1 MKRITVI
8 LLALVLLGPSAHA
21 WNALDHK
28 LVRKIAWDTLDE
40 TTRSNIVAA
49 LRRHPRFD
57 DDFVKRMADVSDEQV
72 FLHTGTWPDIARGIA
87 GPDRAKYNYGT
98 WHYGHRILSR

>member
-1 MKRITVI
+1 MKQAAVA
-8 LLALVLLGPSAHA
+8 LLALVLQAPPIHA
-21 WNALDHK
+21 WNALGHK
-28 LVRKIAWDTLDE
+28 VVCEIAWQQIDQP
-40 TTRSNIVAA
+40 TREKIVAT

-57 DDFVKRMADVSDEQV
+57 GDFVKRMADVSDEQV
-72 FLHTGTWPDIARGIA
+72 FLHAGTWPDIARGIA